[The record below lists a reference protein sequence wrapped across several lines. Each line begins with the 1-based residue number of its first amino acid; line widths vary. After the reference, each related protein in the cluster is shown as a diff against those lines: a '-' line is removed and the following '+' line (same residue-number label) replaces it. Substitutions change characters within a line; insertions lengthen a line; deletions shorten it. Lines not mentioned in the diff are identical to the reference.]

1 VQEGKLPL
9 HLELQKGARR
19 DVISLLVVAAVAAK
33 DSFNSFPAIKE
44 FIKHKSAVLA
54 ALLDDLSAQEGL
66 LQECVLAQIG
76 HGDADEGGSEKAHT
90 FYSWTT
96 LVSETEDT
104 PECIGIVQAIIH
116 ARKKDVKGVRTLPYL
131 LDASGRRAI
140 DM

>member
-1 VQEGKLPL
+1 MLPIVVQEGKLPL

-19 DVISLLVVAAVAAK
+19 DVIALLVVAAVAAK

-54 ALLDDLSAQEGL
+54 ALLDDLSAQERL
-66 LQECVLAQIG
+66 LAQISP
-76 HGDADEGGSEKAHT
+76 GDTDEGGDEKKHT

-104 PECIGIVQAIIH
+104 PGFIEIMKAILD
-116 ARKKDVKGVRTLPYL
+116 ARKKDVETLPYL